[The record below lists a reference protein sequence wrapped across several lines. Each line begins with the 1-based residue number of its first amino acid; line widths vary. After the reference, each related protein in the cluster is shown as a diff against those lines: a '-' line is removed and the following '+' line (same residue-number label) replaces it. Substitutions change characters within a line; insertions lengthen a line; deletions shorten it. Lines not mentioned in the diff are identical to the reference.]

1 MLDSVFYRRRQHV
14 VLGVYTGC
22 TVMPGFLVGLDG
34 ICKLPGSSIPSS
46 LVDNPVY
53 SPNNSIRPLP
63 TPTERHGRRRRLTS
77 STPHRHKVASTS
89 PTELPIT
96 SAVVALRHVITLLF
110 TVDA

>member
-1 MLDSVFYRRRQHV
+1 MLDSVFYRRRPHV

-22 TVMPGFLVGLDG
+22 TVIPGFLVGLDG

-63 TPTERHGRRRRLTS
+63 TPTERHGRRRFI
-77 STPHRHKVASTS
+77 A
-89 PTELPIT
+89 IDI
-96 SAVVALRHVITLLF
+96 AVIA
-110 TVDA
+110 